1 MLPRHGEAHVRT
13 KSGQTCPCGKPSVR
27 LSWFHHCEP
36 FTKRK
41 KAYAMP
47 YRYFL
52 MGLCWVVLVVL
63 AIPMQAQSSCENPLQ
78 DAEWSSSWELT
89 DFCQFQAGVFD
100 EIDVII
106 PRDAIRPID
115 APTFDS
121 LLVADGWLA
130 PQSPV
135 IALEYMGEARAYP
148 LAIMTKHEIVND
160 NIAGVPIAVTY
171 CPLCNSAIVFV
182 RDVDGVTLRF
192 GTTGMLRKSD
202 LIMWDD
208 VTESWWQQFTGEG
221 IVGTYTGELLEI
233 VPSLLVGYGAF
244 KARYPDGV
252 VLSQGDYIYGRQN
265 YFEYDSQERPFAF
278 NEALDT
284 RLPATERVLAYFTDD
299 DAMAYPFS
307 VLEAT
312 PIINDRIGGRD
323 VVAFWQAG
331 KFSATDQGIIDLSRD
346 VGMAALYERTLE
358 DGTTLIFERDEVGII
373 RDTQTGTVW
382 NFFGQAEEGAL
393 AGTQLRQLNAFPHF
407 WFAWVAF
414 RPETRIYGQDYLP

>member
-78 DAEWSSSWELT
+78 DAEWSSSWDLT

-100 EIDVII
+100 EMDVII

-148 LAIMTKHEIVND
+148 LAMMSRHEIVND
-160 NIAGVPIAVTY
+160 EIAGVPIAVTY

-284 RLPATERVLAYFTDD
+284 RLPQPSACW
-299 DAMAYPFS
+299 
-307 VLEAT
+307 
-312 PIINDRIGGRD
+312 RILRMMMR
-323 VVAFWQAG
+323 W
-331 KFSATDQGIIDLSRD
+331 
-346 VGMAALYERTLE
+346 
-358 DGTTLIFERDEVGII
+358 LILLVC
-373 RDTQTGTVW
+373 
-382 NFFGQAEEGAL
+382 
-393 AGTQLRQLNAFPHF
+393 LRQRPSLMTALVGVMSWHFGKQANSAPRIRASLIYRAMWVWRRSMNARWKMARHS
-407 WFAWVAF
+407 
-414 RPETRIYGQDYLP
+414 YLSAMK